1 MTSIALIINTHSGA
15 GSKEK
20 ELEALIKTVTYSQ
33 FSLIPFNAKQI
44 KSIVRKLSEE
54 GYTTIVAGGGD
65 GTVSAVAG
73 AITDLGLQ
81 IKLAVL
87 PLGTFNHF
95 ARDIGMPLT
104 LPEALDVIVKGKT
117 TYIDIGKVNDT
128 YFINNSSLGL
138 YPKIVKYREEFR
150 RKGWHKGLAF
160 IGACISILKKN
171 TSLTIEFDLE
181 NKKTSKRA
189 QFIFIGNNKYEM
201 VGLLS
206 IGQRKYLDQGA
217 LSLCIAKDV
226 SNLKLLSFGF
236 HALKGTLV
244 EQKDFNVVG
253 LKECIITSKK
263 TFVDVSH
270 DGEISKMKTPL
281 HYQIMPKA
289 LLVIIP

>member
-1 MTSIALIINTHSGA
+1 MSSIALIINTKSGA

-20 ELEALIKTVTYSQ
+20 EAEALIKTADYSQ
-33 FSLIPFNAKQI
+33 CSLIPFNAENI
-44 KSIVRKLSEE
+44 RSIVEKLSKE
-54 GYTTIVAGGGD
+54 GYTTIVAAGGD

-81 IKLAVL
+81 IKFAVL

-95 ARDIGMPLT
+95 AKDIGMPLT

-117 TYIDIGKVNDT
+117 SYIDIGKVNDT

-150 RKGWHKGLAF
+150 KKGWHKGLAI

-181 NKKTSKRA
+181 NKKTLKRA
-189 QFIFIGNNKYEM
+189 QFIFISNNKYEM

-244 EQKDFNVVG
+244 EQKDFNIVG

-263 TFVDVSH
+263 TLIDVSH

-281 HYQIMPKA
+281 HYQILLKA